1 MEAVLIKFTKKE
13 LSKLNSFKRRIKNT
27 LDDYPSIEDCDYEDL
42 RNFKESF
49 EDIAKDSIKLLDYI
63 TLLKL

>member
-1 MEAVLIKFTKKE
+1 MEAVLIKFTKEE

-27 LDDYPSIEDCDYEDL
+27 LDDYPSIEDSDYEDL
-42 RNFKESF
+42 RKFRESF

-63 TLLKL
+63 TLLK